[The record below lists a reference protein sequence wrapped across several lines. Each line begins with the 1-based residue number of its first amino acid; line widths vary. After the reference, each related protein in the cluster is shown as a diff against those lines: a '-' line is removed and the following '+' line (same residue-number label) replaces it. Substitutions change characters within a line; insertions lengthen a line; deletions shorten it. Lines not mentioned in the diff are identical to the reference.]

1 MTAPRRLGRTLHG
14 LPAQWRSVVPRAIR
28 ESVRQRIGP
37 FAPWEAGFAH
47 EPPAPEP
54 GLVAAP
60 PDFVGIGVQK
70 AGTTWWYEMLCAH
83 AGVWRHPGLHK
94 ERHFFARFATEP
106 FGAGDVDA
114 YRRSFPRPPGM
125 LAGEWTPDYLFQP
138 WTARLLHE
146 AAPDARLLV
155 LVRDPVERLRSGV
168 AHRFAAP
175 GSHPGSV
182 LSEAVARGFYAAG
195 LETWTARFGAERL
208 LVLQYERCVADP
220 HGELARTWRFLG
232 LDPGPSPPGLE
243 RPVSATEG
251 EKAPLAEDAR
261 RRLVELYAPD
271 VERLMAGFPD
281 LDVGLWPNFAP
292 E

>member
-1 MTAPRRLGRTLHG
+1 MHG
-14 LPAQWRSVVPRAIR
+14 LPARWRSLVPRAIR

-47 EPPAPEP
+47 EPPPPLAAGHRP
-54 GLVAAP
+54 AP

-70 AGTTWWYEMLCAH
+70 AGTTWWYEMVCAH
-83 AGVWRHPGLHK
+83 HAVFRRRELHK

-114 YRRSFPRPPGM
+114 YHRFFARPPGTA
-125 LAGEWTPDYLFQP
+125 AGEWTPDYLFQP
-138 WTARLLHE
+138 WTAGLLHE

-175 GSHPGSV
+175 GAHPGSV
-182 LSEAVARGFYAAG
+182 LSEAVARGFYAAA
-195 LETWTARFGAERL
+195 LEPWTARFGTARL

-232 LDPGPSPPGLE
+232 LDPEPPPAGLD

-251 EKAPLAEDAR
+251 DKAPLAEDAR

-271 VERLMAGFPD
+271 VERLMAGFPH
-281 LDVGLWPNFAP
+281 LDVGLWPNFASG
-292 E
+292 